1 MTLQQSELI
10 TIRQHF
16 DDRRWEKEKMI
27 MENANDILVSIFAL
41 MAISSIPIFMFM
53 LIDFWLDGIFS
64 TYIVRR
70 LQKWMEY

>member
-1 MTLQQSELI
+1 
-10 TIRQHF
+10 
-16 DDRRWEKEKMI
+16 